1 MSACSVIKELVVALA
16 VRISSHGHPREVR
29 GGLKKQAF
37 LSHSPKF
44 PRASITRS
52 IYGCYALNKIDK

>member
-29 GGLKKQAF
+29 GGLKKQVF
-37 LSHSPKF
+37 LSQTFRVHP
-44 PRASITRS
+44 
-52 IYGCYALNKIDK
+52 